1 VQLRR
6 HHDRVVQAGG
16 RVVAVGQGTPAETT
30 TFVSKLQLPY
40 TVLGD
45 PERNGYRA
53 YGLAEGGAGQFLSLR
68 TLKGYWRAWRSGAG
82 MARPIGNVRQLPG
95 AFVIDSMGIVR
106 YSHPG
111 THASDTPT
119 IEVLIA
125 EIRAV

>member
-1 VQLRR
+1 M
-6 HHDRVVQAGG
+6 
-16 RVVAVGQGTPAETT
+16 AVGQGTPSETT
-30 TFVSKLQLPY
+30 AFISKLQLPY

-53 YGLAEGGAGQFLSLR
+53 YGLTEGGAGQFLSLA
-68 TLKGYWRAWRSGAG
+68 TLRAYWRALRSGAG

-111 THASDTPT
+111 THAADTPT
-119 IEVLIA
+119 IEELLA

>member
-1 VQLRR
+1 MQLRR
-6 HHDRVVQAGG
+6 RHDRVVKAGG

-30 TFVSKLQLPY
+30 TFVSKLKLPY

-45 PERNGYRA
+45 PERISYRA
-53 YGLAEGGAGQFLSLR
+53 YGLSEAGAGQFLSLT
-68 TLKGYWRAWRSGAG
+68 TLKGYWRALRSGAG
-82 MARPIGNVRQLPG
+82 MARPVGNVRQLPG

-111 THASDTPT
+111 THAAHTPT
-119 IEVLIA
+119 IEELLA